1 MYAVEQSVRELCVN
15 VRTGVTVTAMAAHSG
30 LIDAQLNATLAAK
43 FWWPESSLGEDLAS
57 TPPDIIRSIASYMVA
72 ARIESTA
79 FAQNE
84 AGLNQPN
91 PYGSSLLKTAER
103 ILKQITDGAI
113 VVDGLEARKRTKV
126 TSPPRA
132 FTPSRG
138 LARRR

>member
-15 VRTGVTVTAMAAHSG
+15 VRTGATLAAMTAHSG
-30 LIDAQLNATLAAK
+30 LIDAQLDATLAAK
-43 FWWPESSLGEDLAS
+43 FWWPESSTGQDLSA
-57 TPPDIIRSIASYMVA
+57 TPPPIITSIASYMVA

-91 PYGSSLLKTAER
+91 PYGSSLLKAAEK
-103 ILKQITDGAI
+103 ILKQITDGTL

-126 TSPPRA
+126 TSPPRS